1 MKEVVLLEQFKLSI
15 HPNIK
20 AYLVEH
26 KITELKQVAI
36 SADNY
41 ELTHKIN
48 FVEQG
53 FRPNGMH
60 KKWERNKP
68 GSGNQPSTE
77 KAGVEG
83 EKKSL
88 VASRKIKQDP
98 V

>member
-1 MKEVVLLEQFKLSI
+1 MVSITETWKKYKELKEVVLLEQFKLSI

-60 KKWERNKP
+60 KKWE
-68 GSGNQPSTE
+68 E
-77 KAGVEG
+77 M
-83 EKKSL
+83 
-88 VASRKIKQDP
+88 IY
-98 V
+98 

>member
-1 MKEVVLLEQFKLSI
+1 MEQFKLGI
-15 HPNIK
+15 HPSIK
-20 AYLVEH
+20 AHLEEY
-26 KITELKQVAI
+26 KITKLKQAAI
-36 SADNY
+36 SANDY